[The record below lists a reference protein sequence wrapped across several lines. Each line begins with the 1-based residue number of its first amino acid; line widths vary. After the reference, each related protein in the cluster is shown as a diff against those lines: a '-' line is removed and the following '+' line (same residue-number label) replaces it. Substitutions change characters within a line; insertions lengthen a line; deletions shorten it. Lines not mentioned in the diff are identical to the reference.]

1 MSIPSYKNFIE
12 PILRFLAGKD
22 TQVHVQDLREAAAS
36 CLNLTEED
44 RVACLQSGKKVYE
57 DRTAWALNTLKHS
70 HLVDSPIRGMWC
82 LTSQGREFAQDHEQL
97 TDSDLNGLVAIARGK
112 QPPREL
118 LRHQQYA
125 EFTGDR
131 RAYRLTS
138 RPIGIGGQCE
148 VYEATRKS
156 DGRIFVLKRILD
168 RGSSSAAERMKR
180 EINILAAIDCDGVMP
195 IVDWD
200 SDKFT
205 WYVMPKGRRS
215 MADLPRP
222 LLKEVLAQILRAVIT
237 ALAAAHEKGQP
248 HRDIKPGNVIELID
262 KSGQACWVLGDWG
275 LTRRPLGETTTPLTK
290 TEHVLGTDGFAP
302 PEAYRQAH
310 LVDAV
315 GDIYSLG
322 QLIAWATGADP
333 IPNIP
338 AVAAE
343 PWTSI
348 VERLNQPAIENRVQT
363 IDEVRDLLEE
373 HL

>member
-1 MSIPSYKNFIE
+1 MSIPPYKNFIE
-12 PILRFLAGKD
+12 PVLRFLAANE

-36 CLNLTEED
+36 RLNLTEED
-44 RVACLQSGKKVYE
+44 RATCLQSGKKVYE

-70 HLVDSPIRGMWC
+70 HLVDSPMRGMWC
-82 LTSQGREFAQDHEQL
+82 LTSLGREFAQNQNRL
-97 TDSDLNGLVAIARGK
+97 TDSDLSELVAIARGK
-112 QPPREL
+112 QRPKEP
-118 LRHQQYA
+118 LRYQQYA
-125 EFTGDR
+125 AFTGDR

-156 DGRIFVLKRILD
+156 DGLIFVLKRIRD
-168 RGSSSAAERMKR
+168 RGSSFAAERMKR
-180 EINILAAIDCDGVMP
+180 EINVLAAMDCDATMP

-215 MADLPRP
+215 MAELPRP
-222 LLKEVLAQILRAVIT
+222 LCKEMLARILRAVIT
-237 ALAAAHEKGQP
+237 ALAAAHGKGQP
-248 HRDIKPGNVIELID
+248 HRDVKPGNVIELID
-262 KSGQACWVLGDWG
+262 ESGQPRWVLGDWG

-290 TEHVLGTDGFAP
+290 TEHILGTDGFAP
-302 PEAYRQAH
+302 PEAYQQAH
-310 LVDAV
+310 LVDAA

-333 IPNIP
+333 VPNVP

-348 VERLNQPAIENRVQT
+348 VERMNQLAPDDRVQT
-363 IDEVRDLLEE
+363 IGEVHELLEE
-373 HL
+373 YL

>member
-1 MSIPSYKNFIE
+1 MSIPPYKNFIE
-12 PILRFLAGKD
+12 PIMRFLAANE

-36 CLNLTEED
+36 RLNLTEED
-44 RVACLQSGKKVYE
+44 RATCLQSGKKVYE

-70 HLVDSPIRGMWC
+70 HLVDSPMRGMWC
-82 LTSQGREFAQDHEQL
+82 LTSLGREFAQNQNRL
-97 TDSDLNGLVAIARGK
+97 TDSDLSELVAIARGK
-112 QPPREL
+112 QRPKEP
-118 LRHQQYA
+118 LRYQQYA
-125 EFTGDR
+125 AFTGDR

-156 DGRIFVLKRILD
+156 DGLIFVLKRIRD
-168 RGSSSAAERMKR
+168 RGSSFAAERMKR
-180 EINILAAIDCDGVMP
+180 EINVLAAMDCDATMP

-215 MADLPRP
+215 MAELPRP
-222 LLKEVLAQILRAVIT
+222 LCKEMLARILRAVIT
-237 ALAAAHEKGQP
+237 ALAAAHGKGQP
-248 HRDIKPGNVIELID
+248 HRDVKPGNVIELID
-262 KSGQACWVLGDWG
+262 ESGQPRWVLGDWG

-290 TEHVLGTDGFAP
+290 TEHILGTDGFAP
-302 PEAYRQAH
+302 PEAYQQAH
-310 LVDAV
+310 LVDAA

-333 IPNIP
+333 VPNVP

-348 VERLNQPAIENRVQT
+348 VERMNQLAPDDRVQT
-363 IDEVRDLLEE
+363 IGEVHELLEE
-373 HL
+373 YL

>member
-1 MSIPSYKNFIE
+1 MNE
-12 PILRFLAGKD
+12 
-22 TQVHVQDLREAAAS
+22 
-36 CLNLTEED
+36 
-44 RVACLQSGKKVYE
+44 
-57 DRTAWALNTLKHS
+57 
-70 HLVDSPIRGMWC
+70 
-82 LTSQGREFAQDHEQL
+82 
-97 TDSDLNGLVAIARGK
+97 LVAIAKGK
-112 QPPREL
+112 QLPKEPIRY
-118 LRHQQYA
+118 QQHA
-125 EFTGDR
+125 EYTGDR

-156 DGRIFVLKRILD
+156 DERIFALKRIRD
-168 RGSSSAAERMKR
+168 RGSSFAAERMKR
-180 EINILAAIDCDGVMP
+180 EINVLAAMDCEATMP

-215 MADLPRP
+215 MAELPRP
-222 LLKEVLAQILRAVIT
+222 LSKELLARILRAVIT
-237 ALAAAHEKGQP
+237 ALAAAHGKRQP
-248 HRDIKPGNVIELID
+248 HRDVKPGNVIELID
-262 KSGQACWVLGDWG
+262 ASGQPRWVLGDWG

-290 TEHVLGTDGFAP
+290 TEHILGTDGFAP
-302 PEAYRQAH
+302 PEAYQQAH

-322 QLIAWATGADP
+322 QLIAWATGTDP
-333 IPNIP
+333 VPNVP

-348 VERLNQPAIENRVQT
+348 VERMNQLAPEDRVQT
-363 IDEVRDLLEE
+363 IGKVRELLEK